1 LVKIVSKLINSKFGL
16 NKLKKWKIIY
26 NKYLIDLYVL
36 LNGYINIFLFKIL
49 IFIKNNKFL
58 LNS

>member
-1 LVKIVSKLINSKFGL
+1 VKIVSKLINSKFGL

-36 LNGYINIFLFKIL
+36 LNGYINIF
-49 IFIKNNKFL
+49 
-58 LNS
+58 